1 MAKDHRDV
9 LAWVTLELSRLG
21 ETKLEEGTL
30 ETSIRRGLEVDEDF
44 PIFIPA
50 ATFFKNGKPVTV
62 HLMQGYVF
70 VGAGLE
76 EAAYF
81 SLEKEP
87 YLVQVLSRTSPSGLK
102 VLSVI
107 PDSSIKE
114 LQLQLRDLLTAGI
127 TVGSKVHVTEGLYE
141 NLEGKVLNVAKDK
154 AAVLIKLRSLE
165 KIAHLPKL
173 FLDVV
178 EDEEPEPPEETP
190 EPEVPTEE
198 SFASVFDIED
208 VLVARPLPEERP
220 TASFFY
226 EAVLLAIGY
235 RTGFKP
241 LEGVEMDVVLDEVL
255 IIVGIDPENSPWP
268 LKGRQGLYR
277 RIHYAFRNQ
286 REGYTGQSR
295 PVYTVQLDKGVW
307 ALSEEG
313 AAYAKKLHAKSV
325 LG

>member
-21 ETKLEEGTL
+21 EARLDEGTL
-30 ETSIRRGLEVDEDF
+30 ERTLRRDLNVEDEF
-44 PIFIPA
+44 PVFIPA
-50 ATFFKNGKPVTV
+50 ATFVKNGKPVTV
-62 HLMQGYVF
+62 HLMEGYIF
-70 VGAGLE
+70 VGSGLD
-76 EAAYF
+76 EAEYF
-81 SLEKEP
+81 KLEKEP
-87 YLVQVLSRTSPSGLK
+87 YLTQVLSSTSPAGLK

-114 LQLQLRDLLTAGI
+114 LQLQLRNLLTAGI
-127 TVGSKVHVTEGLYE
+127 AEGSKVHVTEGLYE
-141 NLEGKVLNVAKDK
+141 NLEGYVLHVAKDN
-154 AAVLIKLRSLE
+154 AAVIIRLRSLE

-173 FLDVV
+173 FLEVV
-178 EDEEPEPPEETP
+178 EDEGPPPEPPP
-190 EPEVPTEE
+190 EPDITSED

-208 VLVARPLPEERP
+208 VLITKPLPEKRP

-226 EAVLLAIGY
+226 EAVLLALGYKTSFEAQIG
-235 RTGFKP
+235 
-241 LEGVEMDVVLDEVL
+241 VAMDDVLDEVL
-255 IIVGIDPENSPWP
+255 QIVGIEPAASPWP

-295 PVYTVQLDKGVW
+295 MVLTVQLRKGLW
-307 ALSEEG
+307 ALSEQG
-313 AAYAKKLHAKSV
+313 AVRARQLHTQSV